1 MQTNGMDLYE
11 RFMSARTS
19 ADRWRIANEV
29 MASLGAI
36 ALNVAEVEI
45 KTRRLLWLRSS
56 MTRAFLAEYAQ
67 QKFYEVDQFV
77 SGIGLPFYPSLHVT
91 GTLERAT
98 APSQRHLDF
107 NWTTWDMGYTLGYA
121 MRFAGACPGT
131 SKTVVFCA
139 GEKASEFTAEQ
150 FEKIRQAGTAVA
162 AFICAPGMGQEYPAF
177 AAQESG
183 NALSSREKQ
192 MLALLAAGYLNT
204 RIAHELGIAEVTVRK
219 TLLSARR
226 KLGAKTREEALA
238 IAVRSG
244 LLDF

>member
-1 MQTNGMDLYE
+1 MDLYE
-11 RFMSARTS
+11 RFMSAGTS

-139 GEKASEFTAEQ
+139 GETASEFTAEQ

-162 AFICAPGMGQEYPAF
+162 AFIGAPGFGEEYPAF
-177 AAQESG
+177 PAQDRGS
-183 NALSSREKQ
+183 ALSSREKQ